1 MKGIQEKNKL
11 VIPFVKWVGGKRQLL
26 DEISLHLPDKINR
39 YFEPFIGGGAVLFH
53 IQPKNASINDSNKE
67 LTNLYETI
75 KSSPE
80 ELIEHLKTHKNNSEY
95 FYQIRKLDRNKDSYS
110 KLTAIEKASRLIF
123 LNKTCYNGLFRVN
136 SAGEFNTPFGKY
148 KNPNIVNEQT
158 IKSVSNYLN
167 SNNIKIT
174 TGDYEIAVKEAQKG
188 DFVYLDPPYDPVSVS
203 SNFTGYTKTG
213 FNREEQERLKK
224 LCDHLDS
231 KGVNFLL
238 SNSATEFIQ
247 NLYSDY
253 TVTLVNAKR
262 FVNSKASGRG
272 DVNEVLV
279 KNYT

>member
-26 DEISLHLPDKINR
+26 DKISLHLPDKINR

-80 ELIEHLKTHKNNSEY
+80 ELIEHLKTHINNSEY